1 MKAFFLG
8 GFLFYE
14 VLIWKK
20 ILDLYDKIVEHIQY
34 LKDNIIDISEG
45 GDSPNDS
52 N

>member
-1 MKAFFLG
+1 MEKDFSFIKELG
-8 GFLFYE
+8 DKEL
-14 VLIWKK
+14 
-20 ILDLYDKIVEHIQY
+20 LDLYDKIVEHIQY

>member
-1 MKAFFLG
+1 MEKDFSFIKELG
-8 GFLFYE
+8 DNEL
-14 VLIWKK
+14 
-20 ILDLYDKIVEHIQY
+20 LDLYDKIVEHIQY

>member
-1 MKAFFLG
+1 MENDFSFIKELG
-8 GFLFYE
+8 DKEL
-14 VLIWKK
+14 
-20 ILDLYDKIVEHIQY
+20 LDLYDKIVEHIQY